1 MQVVQLPFHARTL
14 VPQFS
19 RMILEDP
26 GRKINYQPP
35 VVGLGFSYEV
45 LAPWVGVIFLPSLL
59 YRTRGGG
66 ARLRRPS
73 RDRTL
78 LVFLSV
84 YMFLGRRGDGDGV
97 RLPPRFFSAA
107 RVWQVHNLPR
117 EQPWYHARHSCPP
130 SRTNVPNDLAVNGTR
145 DAVLQLEV
153 HLGDGV
159 LGKDRG
165 VRDVTCRRGMLA
177 SWATGLGRPR
187 TATRGNRH
195 EVAAVAAAAWLS

>member
-1 MQVVQLPFHARTL
+1 MG
-14 VPQFS
+14 
-19 RMILEDP
+19 P
-26 GRKINYQPP
+26 GREINYQLP
-35 VVGLGFSYEV
+35 VVCLGFSYEV

-59 YRTRGGG
+59 YLTRGGG

-73 RDRTL
+73 RERTL
-78 LVFLSV
+78 LVFLSAC
-84 YMFLGRRGDGDGV
+84 MFFGRKGGDDDGV

-107 RVWQVHNLPR
+107 CVWQVHGLPR
-117 EQPWYHARHSCPP
+117 GPPRHRAKHSCPP

-165 VRDVTCRRGMLA
+165 VRDVTCGRRWLA
-177 SWATGLGRPR
+177 CWTAGKVRLDMAERGALRGSSSNGRGSPVIL
-187 TATRGNRH
+187 TY
-195 EVAAVAAAAWLS
+195 E